1 MMIFGPRGISCD
13 FFFPFFFPSF
23 SPADR
28 KPNSRHY
35 DSHASPHRIHTT
47 VTMASEEPTNRLYV
61 GNIPWSTTI
70 DELRGIFSGSGAITL
85 VDIPTGRQGRS
96 RGYGIVEY
104 ATPNE
109 AAGAITTLDGAFF
122 GCEEEKAGGA
132 SERFLCD
139 ASRRPPRSLPRRTSA
154 PPYNRGNSFFFLAA
168 IQISLK

>member
-1 MMIFGPRGISCD
+1 M
-13 FFFPFFFPSF
+13 
-23 SPADR
+23 AD
-28 KPNSRHY
+28 
-35 DSHASPHRIHTT
+35 A
-47 VTMASEEPTNRLYV
+47 PTNRLYV